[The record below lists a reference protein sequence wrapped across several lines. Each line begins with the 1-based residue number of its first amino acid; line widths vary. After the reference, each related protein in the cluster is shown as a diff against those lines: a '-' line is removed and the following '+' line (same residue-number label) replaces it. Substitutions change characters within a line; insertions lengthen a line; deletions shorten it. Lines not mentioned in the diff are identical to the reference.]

1 MVAFCAASPAA
12 QNAMHARTA
21 LDTAQALLLGPS
33 DLTPA
38 VLSRLLGRLMPTGAD
53 DADIYL
59 QHAITESWF
68 LEDGVV
74 KSGSH
79 HTERGAGLRTVAG
92 EKTGFAYSDEL
103 TPAALTDAAE
113 AARGIV
119 RGGGEGQIAVRDA
132 ALVAPLYAAV
142 DPLSSWPVA
151 DKLALMQR
159 ADAAARAASPLVTQV
174 MVSLAGQYEVIYV
187 QRADGQRS
195 ADVRPLVRMNVSV
208 IVEREGRREQASN
221 GAGGRGAY
229 LAFFDGDKPEQMA
242 KEAVRQAVVLLDA
255 VPAPAGMLPVVLG
268 SGWPGVLLHEAVG
281 HTLEGDFNRKGSS
294 LFSGRIGEQIVSPL
308 VTVVDD
314 GTLPNRRGSLT
325 IDDEGTPTR
334 CTTLIENGRLVGYIQ
349 DRLNA
354 RLSGVAPTGN
364 GRRESFA
371 HLPMPRM
378 TNTYMRAGESDP
390 EDIIRSVQKGLYAVN
405 FGGGQV
411 DITSGNFVF
420 SATEAYLIED
430 GQITRPVKGATL
442 IGNGPEALTRISLV
456 GNDLALDNG
465 VGVCGKEGQ
474 SVPVGVGQPTLKID
488 AMTVG
493 GTAA

>member
-1 MVAFCAASPAA
+1 MLV
-12 QNAMHARTA
+12 RTA

-38 VLSRLLGRLMPTGAD
+38 VLNQLLGRLLPTGAD

-59 QHAITESWF
+59 QHAVNESWF

-74 KSGSH
+74 KNSSH
-79 HTERGAGLRTVAG
+79 STARGGGLRTVAG

-103 TPAALTDAAE
+103 TPAALADAAE

-119 RGGGEGQIAVRDA
+119 RGGGEGSVAVRDA
-132 ALVAPLYAAV
+132 AVVSPLYPAV
-142 DPLSSWPVA
+142 DPLSNWPTA

-174 MVSLAGQYEVIYV
+174 MVSLAAQYEVIFV
-187 QRADGQRS
+187 QRADGTRS
-195 ADVRPLVRMNVSV
+195 ADVRPLVRMGVSA
-208 IVEREGRREQASN
+208 IVERDGRREQGSS

-229 LAFFDGDKPEQMA
+229 LAFFDGDKPEQLA
-242 KEAVRQAVVLLDA
+242 LEAVRQAVTLLDA
-255 VPAPAGMLPVVLG
+255 VSAPAGMLPVVLG
-268 SGWPGVLLHEAVG
+268 NGWPGVLLHEAVG

-294 LFSGRIGEQIVSPL
+294 LFSGRMGEMIVSPL

-314 GTLPNRRGSLT
+314 GTLANRRGSLT
-325 IDDEGTPTR
+325 IDDEGTPTQ
-334 CTTLIENGRLVGYIQ
+334 CTTLIENGKLVGYMQ

-354 RLSGVAPTGN
+354 RLMGVAPTGN

-390 EDIIRSVQKGLYAVN
+390 ADIIKSVKKGLYAVN

-430 GQITRPVKGATL
+430 GKVTRPVKGATL
-442 IGNGPEALTRISLV
+442 IGNGPEALSKISMV
-456 GNDLALDNG
+456 GNDMALDNG

-488 AMTVG
+488 SMTIG
-493 GTAA
+493 GTQA